1 MVSRDFGKHGDTCM
15 HIKGTTGVPDP
26 HRMEVISSMK
36 RAFTL
41 IITAALLL
49 AVMAIPSF
57 SKEYKIAIV
66 FDIGGLGDKSFNDSA
81 YLGLQRVAKELG
93 AKTKYAES
101 RTPSDY
107 EPNLAAFAKEGYDMV
122 WGIGFLMAD
131 AIEKVSAQYPN
142 TKFGIIDN
150 SWDDAWYKAHPN
162 VMSVMYKENEGS
174 FLMGVLAAM
183 TTKSKVIG
191 FIGGMEFP
199 VIWRFEAGFKAG
211 VEAVDKSIKLLR
223 NYAGSFNDPAAGKA
237 IAVSMIRQ
245 KADVIY
251 HASGGTGIGMFEA
264 ANETKNVWVIGVDSD
279 QFDLSPK
286 WTLSSMIKRV
296 DNGVFMGTKNLIDGK
311 FKAGVTNLG
320 LKEAGVGM
328 AATTSKNTA
337 AGAIAKANAWASMI
351 IAGQKSVPDGMN
363 EADRISTK

>member
-1 MVSRDFGKHGDTCM
+1 
-15 HIKGTTGVPDP
+15 
-26 HRMEVISSMK
+26 MEVMSSMK
-36 RAFTL
+36 RAITMA
-41 IITAALLL
+41 ITAALLL
-49 AVMAIPSF
+49 AIVAIPSF

-81 YLGLQRVAKELG
+81 YLGLQRVGKELG
-93 AKTKYAES
+93 AKIKYAES

-107 EPNLAAFAKEGYDMV
+107 EPNLASFAKEGYDMV
-122 WGIGFLMAD
+122 WAIGFLMAD
-131 AIEKVSAQYPN
+131 AIDKVSVQYPN

-150 SWDDAWYKAHPN
+150 SWDNAWYKTHPN
-162 VMSVMYKENEGS
+162 VLSVMYKENEGS

-183 TTKSKVIG
+183 TTKSKVVG

-211 VEAVDKSIKLLR
+211 VQAVDKDIKILR

-245 KADVIY
+245 KADVLY

-279 QFDLSPK
+279 QFELSPK
-286 WTLSSMIKRV
+286 WALSSMIKRV
-296 DNGVFMGTKNLIDGK
+296 DNGVFEGTKSFIEGK
-311 FKAGVTNLG
+311 FKAGVTTLG
-320 LKEAGVGM
+320 LKENGVGM
-328 AATTSKNTA
+328 ATTTSKNA
-337 AGAIAKANAWASMI
+337 SAGAIAKANAWASMI
-351 IAGQKSVPDGMN
+351 ITGQKVVPDGMK
-363 EADRISTK
+363 EADRIPTK

>member
-1 MVSRDFGKHGDTCM
+1 
-15 HIKGTTGVPDP
+15 
-26 HRMEVISSMK
+26 MK
-36 RAFTL
+36 RAMTL
-41 IITAALLL
+41 ALTAALLIAL
-49 AVMAIPSF
+49 VAMPSF
-57 SKEYKIAIV
+57 SKQYKIAIV
-66 FDIGGLGDKSFNDSA
+66 FDVGGLGDKSFNDSA
-81 YLGLQRVAKELG
+81 YAGLQRVGKELG
-93 AKTKYAES
+93 ASTKYAES

-122 WGIGFLMAD
+122 WAIGFLMAD

-150 SWDDAWYKAHPN
+150 SWDDAWYKTHPN
-162 VMSVMYKENEGS
+162 VLSVMYKENEGS

-183 TTKSKVIG
+183 TTKSKVVG

-211 VEAVDKSIKLLR
+211 IQSVDKNIKILR

-237 IAVSMIRQ
+237 IAKSFIIQ

-251 HASGGTGIGMFEA
+251 HAAGGTGIGMFEA

-286 WTLSSMIKRV
+286 WALSSMIKRV
-296 DNGVFMGTKNLIDGK
+296 DNGVFMGSKALVDGTY
-311 FKAGVTNLG
+311 KAGVITLG
-320 LKEAGVGM
+320 LKENGVGM
-328 AATTSKNTA
+328 APTTSKNA
-337 AGAIAKANAWASMI
+337 ADGAIAKANAWASMI
-351 IAGQKSVPDGMN
+351 ITGQKLVPDGMV